1 MSAAGDVIVSA
12 ELLDG
17 VPKSR
22 PNRVKALFDYKS
34 GIAGD
39 LNFSV
44 GEFIEVTETVD
55 TNWWRGKNTAGEEGL
70 FPANYVEAVEL

>member
-1 MSAAGDVIVSA
+1 MSMPVSAQRRPSQVHMSAAGDVIVSA

-44 GEFIEVTETVD
+44 GID
-55 TNWWRGKNTAGEEGL
+55 L
-70 FPANYVEAVEL
+70 FLYYLPL